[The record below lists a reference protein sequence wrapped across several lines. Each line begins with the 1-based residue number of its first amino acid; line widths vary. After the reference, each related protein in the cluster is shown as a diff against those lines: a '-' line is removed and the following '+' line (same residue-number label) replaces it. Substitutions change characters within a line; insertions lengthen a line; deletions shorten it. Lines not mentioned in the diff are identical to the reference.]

1 MIIDHNVVH
10 DADKSSAPAASAAPP
25 SDDGLFIPVSL
36 PRGMGY
42 HVIDP
47 DGLAAVPD
55 RPCELRRVSEAAG
68 FERMA
73 ANWFR
78 AEPGEDVPLAYH
90 YHDDQEELF
99 YVIAGTLHVETP
111 EETFEV
117 PEGSLFAVEP
127 DSPQRAH
134 NPADADDPVT
144 LLAVGAPAVDDVHPY
159 ESEV

>member
-1 MIIDHNVVH
+1 
-10 DADKSSAPAASAAPP
+10 
-25 SDDGLFIPVSL
+25 
-36 PRGMGY
+36 MGY

-47 DGLAAVPD
+47 DELTAVPD

-78 AEPGEDVPLAYH
+78 AAPGEDVPLAYH

-99 YVIAGTLHVETP
+99 YVIEGTLHVETP
-111 EETFEV
+111 ETTYEV

-134 NPADADDPVT
+134 NPEDADDSVT
-144 LLAVGAPAVDDVHPY
+144 LIAVGAPAVDDVHPY
-159 ESEV
+159 EPEA